1 MDVQTNSAKLTLF
14 FLLSA
19 LAFLGNWFS
28 IELFPEFSFLLGSLF
43 VMLAI
48 IYVGGVY
55 GVVAGIIA
63 GFCTYFAW
71 NHPWASV
78 VASCEALFV
87 ALLYARRK
95 GNLVIYDI
103 IYWAVLGMPLV
114 YIYSHHVFGMDLRIS
129 LLFMLKQSV
138 NGIFN
143 TLVAVLVF
151 TLFQF
156 ARKPSNEGTAYS
168 QLIFVVM
175 VSLVLMPALFFFI
188 AGMRVYLDDE
198 KEGLAARVSFICDAA
213 QRNLADWISERQHNV
228 RSLSAMVGDPDR
240 TLPRT
245 MQHYVETVSSTTPAF
260 KRMGVFNRDSV
271 TVAYSPFLD
280 EYGKPNVGMD
290 FSERPFIPSIKGD
303 MRLHVTD
310 GLMGKIGKPSPVFAL
325 IAPIVVA
332 GDYRGFC
339 SGVLET
345 TQISKILHNFAARGS
360 VNITVVD
367 GNDRVI
373 ASTIPGLVAMDLFRP
388 PYPEDGRFETSD
400 AVRWIP
406 GDKAGHGLMLQWKDS
421 LLVKSASLSSDYG
434 WRVIVEASCAPL
446 IKEVSSHSI
455 VGLTILNALILFTI
469 TMSHVFSKR
478 FVSTIVKLQD
488 ATRSLPKRLDDVEH
502 IAWPKSNIKE
512 LAALSKNFRD
522 MASALVADVAERRQA
537 EQYLRESEEQFR
549 TLVGSA
555 PDAIF
560 IQTEGRFA
568 YVNDA
573 ALRLYG
579 AESETELL
587 GRPLIERFHPDYRMR
602 GLERL
607 RWLNEE
613 KRPAPMVEQK
623 HVRMDGTVIDVE
635 VSSVPFVYKDRN
647 GGLSFVRNITKR
659 IEMEEAL
666 RLTYF
671 SIETASEAVFWMD
684 TDGRF
689 IFVNEAACRHLGY
702 TRDELFGM
710 QLFDIN
716 LTLDPGKWS
725 STGAKIKKEGSL
737 TFESLHRRRDGH
749 TIPVEITANYVD
761 YKGREC
767 IFAFAH
773 DITDRKRSEQEMLR
787 LHRQNRLILDA
798 AGEGIVGLDPAGKVV
813 FANPAATAMVGY
825 SADEMVGRDFHQL
838 VHHSKPDGS
847 LHHSGSCPV
856 CNALTNAVSHDLSE
870 DVFWKKDGTFIPVA
884 FSATPMLERGER
896 RGAVVTF
903 QNITERKRAEEAK
916 SKLEAQLRQSQKM
929 EALGTLAGGIAHDFN
944 NILNIIMGYA
954 EIALLDVAETGKGR
968 STLKQILNA
977 AGRAGDLVK
986 QILAF
991 SRFSEQKQ
999 RPMQVVPI
1007 IKESLKMMRAS
1018 LPSTIEIRHNISV
1031 QSDNGILGNPTQ
1043 LHQILMN
1050 LCTNA
1055 GHAMRGKGGVLEVC
1069 LSEEDVRA
1077 GDEEHAHELKPG
1089 TYLKLSVTDSGMGI
1103 SPAILGKIF
1112 DPYFTTKRLGEGTGL
1127 GLAVVHGIVKE
1138 MGGGIKVHSVEGN
1151 GSVFHVYFPKL
1162 DAVAQQEVPESSPLP
1177 EGNERVLLVD
1187 DERELVDIGQE
1198 LLSRLGYAVV
1208 SRLSSIDALEAFRA
1222 RPDSYDL
1229 VITDQTMPQMTG
1241 EDLVRSILEIR
1252 PDIPIILCTGFSES
1266 MTPERAKQIGVHD
1279 FLMKPFVMRDL
1290 AGTVRKVLDNAKP
1303 GN

>member
-1 MDVQTNSAKLTLF
+1 MDVQKNSVKLALF
-14 FLLSA
+14 FLLCA
-19 LAFLGNWFS
+19 LAFLGNWYSF
-28 IELFPEFSFLLGSLF
+28 ELFPDFSFLMGSFF

-48 IYVGGVY
+48 IYIGGVY
-55 GVVAGIIA
+55 GVVVGIVA

-87 ALLYARRK
+87 ALLYTRHK

-103 IYWAVLGMPLV
+103 IYWAFVGMPLV
-114 YIYSHHVFGMDLRIS
+114 YIYSHHVFGMDLQIS

-143 TLVAVLVF
+143 ALMAMLACTLL
-151 TLFQF
+151 QF
-156 ARKPSNEGTAYS
+156 IRKPSNEGTAYS

-175 VSLVLMPALFFFI
+175 VSLVLVPALFFFI
-188 AGMRVYLDDE
+188 TGMRLYLE
-198 KEGLAARVSFICDAA
+198 KEKEDLAARVSFICETA
-213 QRNLADWISERQHNV
+213 RKSLADWIGEHQHNV
-228 RSLSAMVGDPDR
+228 KSLSSMVGDPDR
-240 TLPRT
+240 ALPRAL
-245 MQHYVETVSSTTPAF
+245 QHYVETINSATPAF
-260 KRMGVFNRDSV
+260 KRMGVFNRDAV
-271 TVAYSPFLD
+271 IVAYSPPRD
-280 EYGKPNVGMD
+280 EHGKPSVGMD
-290 FSERPFIPSIKGD
+290 FSERPFISSMRES

-310 GLMGKIGKPSPVFAL
+310 GFMAKIGKPSPIFVL
-325 IAPIVVA
+325 LAPIVVE

-345 TQISKILHNFAARGS
+345 SQISNILLNFASKGKI
-360 VNITVVD
+360 NITVID
-367 GNDRVI
+367 GNEKVI
-373 ASTIPGLVAMDLFRP
+373 ASTIPGLAAMDRFQP
-388 PYPEDGRFETSD
+388 PYLKDGDFKTSE
-400 AVRWIP
+400 VLHWVP
-406 GDKAGHGLMLQWKDS
+406 GRKSAPSLVLQWKES
-421 LLVKSASLSSDYG
+421 LLVRGASLSQDYG
-434 WRVIVEASCAPL
+434 WRVVVEASCGPL
-446 IKEVSSHSI
+446 IEDVSHHSI
-455 VGLTILNALILFTI
+455 TGLIILNLLILFTI
-469 TMSHVFSKR
+469 TMSHLFSKG
-478 FVSTIVKLQD
+478 FVSTIVRLQD
-488 ATRSLPKRLDDVEH
+488 VTRSLPKRLDDVGH

-512 LAALSKNFRD
+512 LAALSNNFRD

-555 PDAIF
+555 PDAIL
-560 IQTEGRFA
+560 IQTEGRFT

-579 AESETELL
+579 ADSEDQLL
-587 GRPLIERFHPDYRMR
+587 GRLLIDRFHPDYRAR
-602 GLERL
+602 GRERL
-607 RWLNEE
+607 RRLNDE
-613 KRPAPMVEQK
+613 KKPAPMVEQK
-623 HVRMDGTVIDVE
+623 HVKMDGTVIDVE

-647 GGLSFVRNITKR
+647 GGLSFIRNITER

-684 TDGRF
+684 TSGRF

-702 TRDELFGM
+702 TRDELLSM
-710 QLFDIN
+710 ELFDIN
-716 LTLDPGKWS
+716 TNLDRDRWS

-737 TFESLHRRRDGH
+737 TFESLHLCRDGH

-773 DITDRKRSEQEMLR
+773 DITDRKRAEQEMLH
-787 LHRQNRLILDA
+787 LHRQNKLILDA
-798 AGEGIVGLDPAGKVV
+798 AGEGIVGLDPSGKVV

-825 SADEMVGRDFHQL
+825 PADEMVGKDFQQL
-838 VHHSKPDGS
+838 VHHSTPDGS
-847 LHHSGSCPV
+847 PHDPGSCPA
-856 CNALTNAVSHDLSE
+856 CMALTNAVSQDSTE

-884 FSATPMLERGER
+884 FSATPMLEHGER

-903 QNITERKRAEEAK
+903 QNITERKRAEEARA
-916 SKLEAQLRQSQKM
+916 KLEAQLRQSQKM

-944 NILNIIMGYA
+944 NILSIIMGYT
-954 EIALLDVAETGKGR
+954 EIALLDVGEAGKT
-968 STLKQILNA
+968 STTLSQILNA

-991 SRFSEQKQ
+991 SRFSEQKL
-999 RPMQVVPI
+999 RPLQVVPI
-1007 IKESLKMMRAS
+1007 VKESLKMMRAS
-1018 LPSTIEIRHNISV
+1018 LPSTIEIRYTINA
-1031 QSDNGILGNPTQ
+1031 QSDDGILGNPTQ

-1055 GHAMRGKGGVLEVC
+1055 GHAMREKGGVLEIA
-1069 LSEEDVRA
+1069 LSEEEIRV
-1077 GDEEHAHELKPG
+1077 GDAEHFHELKPG
-1089 TYLKLSVTDSGMGI
+1089 SYLKLSVADSGVGI
-1103 SPAILGKIF
+1103 NPVILGKIF

-1138 MGGGIKVHSVEGN
+1138 LGGAIKVHSEEGK
-1151 GSVFHVYFPKL
+1151 GTVFYVYFPKL
-1162 DAVAQQEVPESSPLP
+1162 HAVAQPETPESLPLP
-1177 EGNERVLLVD
+1177 EGNERILFVD

-1198 LLSRLGYAVV
+1198 MLSRLGYSVV
-1208 SRLSSIDALEAFRA
+1208 SRLSSVDALEAFRA
-1222 RPDSYDL
+1222 RPRSYDL
-1229 VITDQTMPQMTG
+1229 IITDQTMPQMTG

-1252 PDIPIILCTGFSES
+1252 AEIPIILCTGFSES
-1266 MTPERAKQIGVHD
+1266 ITPERAKQIGVHD

-1290 AGTVRKVLDNAKP
+1290 ALTVRRVLDKVKP
-1303 GN
+1303 GK